1 MIRRPELLYNLIGS
15 GRFSCPL
22 PTPRG
27 LPPQCTIT
35 GFHWR
40 RRASQL
46 CAQGCCVGTCLQSV
60 GTARDHGRH
69 SHEAG
74 PVPLGGPVVVVDVVR
89 AAQVVHLLFPPG
101 GQRRRGQLLLVL
113 RSRVIGVNDFPPGLW
128 GRREGG
134 ASGWS
139 AGSRA
144 SVPCVLAPVGSG
156 SGFVR
161 HVSRNSQNKAEKMS
175 IRKESQKCSEPW
187 PTNCTALPKD
197 SGAGRDMDRDPSSP
211 SRYLSPITLFH
222 SSCLLFWPDGLWGCT
237 KPCQSYG
244 SCYSCRLFNTSGR

>member
-1 MIRRPELLYNLIGS
+1 MIWRPELLYNLIGF
-15 GRFSCPL
+15 GRFSHPL
-22 PTPRG
+22 TTPRG
-27 LPPQCTIT
+27 FPPQCTIT

-40 RRASQL
+40 K
-46 CAQGCCVGTCLQSV
+46 TCLPALSHRAAV
-60 GTARDHGRH
+60 WAPVCRAWGRARDHGRH
-69 SHEAG
+69 SNEAG
-74 PVPLGGPVVVVDVVR
+74 PVPLGGPVVVVHVVR
-89 AAQVVHLLFPPG
+89 AAQVVHLFFPPG

-134 ASGWS
+134 ASGWF

-161 HVSRNSQNKAEKMS
+161 HVSSNSQNKVEKMS
-175 IRKESQKCSEPW
+175 IRRESQKRSEPW

-197 SGAGRDMDRDPSSP
+197 GGEGRDMDGDPSSP
-211 SRYLSPITLFH
+211 SRYPSPITLFH
-222 SSCLLFWPDGLWGCT
+222 SSCLLF
-237 KPCQSYG
+237 
-244 SCYSCRLFNTSGR
+244 